1 MSESVHTEEQG
12 LQIVNGQ
19 EVILQPSKKV
29 RKPRKK
35 MEQVDGV
42 EKKKRV
48 HQWTDKTRAAFE
60 KCRAARIANIAKRK
74 EAQSKSSNVA
84 EPVAES

>member
-19 EVILQPSKKV
+19 EVILQPSKKA

-74 EAQSKSSNVA
+74 EAQSQSSNVA